1 MISVVPFRVAHNT
14 VLIRIIVLVFA
25 LFCFELPAQ
34 IAPVP
39 ATVSEPQAPPE
50 PPPVQTRAPEPTST
64 RRPLTG
70 GTTLYSIGQPS
81 DEEQLYLEYINR
93 SRANPTAEGARL
105 ASTTD
110 PDVVAAYSAFG
121 VNLSLMQ
128 SEFSTNPF
136 VPPLA
141 MNAQLVAA
149 ARLHSGDMF

>member
-1 MISVVPFRVAHNT
+1 MISVVQFRVPHPT
-14 VLIRIIVLVFA
+14 VLIRIMVVVFP
-25 LFCFELPAQ
+25 LFCFDLQAKF
-34 IAPVP
+34 ARVP
-39 ATVSEPQAPPE
+39 ATVSEPQAPAE
-50 PPPVQTRAPEPTST
+50 PPPVQTRAAEPIST

-128 SEFSTNPF
+128 SEFSTNP
-136 VPPLA
+136 VVAPLA
-141 MNAQLVAA
+141 MNAQLI
-149 ARLHSGDMF
+149 